1 VNRFC
6 SIFSQLLKL
15 FPRTEFQQLVKETG
29 AERRAKGFA
38 SWDQFVAMLFC
49 QLGRAQSLRE
59 ICGGLRSC
67 EGKLS
72 HLGVGAAPSR
82 STLAYA
88 NARRP
93 AMLFEMVFYELLD
106 RCRGIAERGGAKFRF
121 KNKLVSLDATVID
134 LCASLFDWAKYQRTK
149 GAVKLHLVL
158 DHDGYLPAVCVI
170 TEGKRA
176 DLKVARRLRFEPG
189 TVLVFDRGYVDYGWF
204 SQLTACGVFSV
215 TRAKKDMAFEVVEH
229 RVPALARNVVADQ
242 IVQVEGCQ
250 WQLRR
255 VELYVP
261 ETDQTLVFLTNHLE
275 LGPSTVAAI
284 YKERWQVELFFKAL
298 KQNLK
303 IKTFVGTSP
312 NALRVQ
318 VWTALIA
325 ILLLRFLQLRSRFGW
340 SLSNLVALLRMNLF
354 VHRDLWSW
362 LDRPFETPPEIPEP
376 VQGELA
382 LA

>member
-15 FPRTEFQQLVKETG
+15 FPHTEFQQLVKKTG
-29 AERRAKGFA
+29 VGRKGFA
-38 SWDQFVAMLFC
+38 SWDQFVAMVFC

-72 HLGVGAAPSR
+72 HLGVAAAPSR

-93 AMLFEMVFYELLD
+93 AMLFELIFYELLE
-106 RCRGIAERGGAKFRF
+106 RCRSVANRAGTKFRF
-121 KNKLVSLDATVID
+121 KNELVSLDATVID

-158 DHDGYLPAVCVI
+158 DYDGYLPALCVI

-189 TVLVFDRGYVDYGWF
+189 TILIFDRGYIDYGWF
-204 SQLTACGVFSV
+204 SQLTASGVFFV
-215 TRAKKDMAFEVVEH
+215 TRARKDISFEIVEH
-229 RVPALARNVVADQ
+229 RVPAIARNVVADQ
-242 IVQVEGCQ
+242 IVKVQDCQ

-261 ETDQTLVFLTNHLE
+261 ETDETLVSLTNHLE
-275 LGPSTVAAI
+275 LGASTVAAI
-284 YKERWQVELFFKAL
+284 YKERWQIELFFKAL

-303 IKTFVGTSP
+303 IKTFVGISP

-325 ILLLRFLQLRSRFGW
+325 ILLLRFLQLRSRFAW

-354 VHRDLWSW
+354 VHRDL
-362 LDRPFETPPEIPEP
+362 
-376 VQGELA
+376 
-382 LA
+382 